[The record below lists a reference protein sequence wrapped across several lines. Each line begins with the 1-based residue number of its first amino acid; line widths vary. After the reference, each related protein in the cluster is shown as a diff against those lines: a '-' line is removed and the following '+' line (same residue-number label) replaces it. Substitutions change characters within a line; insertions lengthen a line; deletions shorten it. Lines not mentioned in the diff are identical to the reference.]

1 VLAGESRGRGLAV
14 LLSRGMK
21 AWLDVAG
28 SLGIDSTPSRPQKV
42 ADASPLQT
50 VPGEC
55 RTELTAVLAGMVL
68 HGWQGRYA

>member
-1 VLAGESRGRGLAV
+1 
-14 LLSRGMK
+14 MK

-28 SLGIDSTPSRPQKV
+28 SLGIDSTPSRPEKV

-55 RTELTAVLAGMVL
+55 RTQLTAVLAGMVL